1 MWITKDV
8 NLPQELLEAAENDE
22 LVLFVGAGASI
33 NPPSNLP
40 LYKNL
45 TERLADEAD
54 RPGPGDDEQ
63 LDRFIGKLP
72 KWFDTHKTTKRI
84 IGEADSHFNEEHAA
98 IVSLAS
104 ALRTPRIVTT
114 NYDLHLEEAAAEG
127 EFAFNMIYNGPAVP
141 IGNSFSGLL
150 HLHGSLHSSDSE
162 IILDDRDFA
171 NAYISDP
178 WATRFLL
185 KLFDSYFVVFIGYG
199 FTDPIMRYLA
209 LGISS
214 KARPRYIFLDEQTA
228 ETKHDDWI
236 HDQLITITYPAE
248 NHHVAL
254 TAALNAWANNLHLD
268 YEGYKQRIPDILRN
282 GVPKDPVDLDY
293 LSSALHTEDGSRCFV
308 ESMSDESVDEDEW
321 IKWLIDNPRF
331 TYLFTETESP
341 KPYERPL
348 IDWLVFGFAQKPD
361 KQDVLL
367 DILMKLQN
375 SMSNY
380 LFQQLCWATGSLV
393 NEEKRKEA
401 LPAFT
406 ILMTSIGGHSAP
418 NALSEVLGYDPTLVK
433 NIPPRLLSQFIR
445 PYLNLSTKMF
455 GHQGKPNAQVVW
467 PCSRMTLLRQERSH
481 ELLNNVSE
489 EYAKCAESE
498 LLAAS
503 ALTTA
508 YGDKTYSFLSRP
520 SIEEHD
526 QNRDGDDLQSLFIDL
541 LRDYTKQNHD
551 KEDELIARWWET
563 DVPLLQ
569 RIAINAVAYS
579 NWSDDKKMQ
588 WLLSKQILFDSETHH
603 EVYTVLQQAIGG
615 TTSNVRQLVLNYV
628 RDVFPKLSERYS
640 EERTALYEQYDVLQW
655 MMRFAGQWPEA
666 AKWRDKLS
674 EENDFAPR
682 EHADFLIGPVEGG
695 IVTTGITDDRFLR
708 LIIDEPETVKSI
720 LFTCPE
726 NYAFSEDSYVFTHSG
741 QISRVAKT
749 APLAGLTLWRLLV
762 SHTDNSYS
770 SSYRRSV
777 IEGWAQS
784 SLDDTQNVVLQII
797 VSLVPQSDDAM
808 AKAIAD
814 FLFWQTDREET
825 DLSYDSFTIMDHIA
839 GALWEHV
846 SDTAIDSENDMWRND
861 PFTHSLNCTP
871 GEIAHYWIGRIRH
884 HYLRDKESWQ
894 GMETFEKTALRQLAL
909 AKKPVAYPVR
919 AAILR
924 EINML
929 HSLDRSFIE
938 SILPDVLSQEDTSF
952 IWKALLPY
960 PNLSNRLLEVG
971 FFKSCT
977 YEFAYLQDLEES
989 HQKQFLQ
996 FVFWLLSSADIN
1008 EEQRESLLKKIVT
1021 NDDGHI
1027 VVEFMDT
1034 IVWFFEFHL
1043 SNAEKDHVWDL
1054 WLRTY
1059 IKGRSED
1066 RRRNWSEDERLSFS
1080 KLIPFLGDHIQ
1091 QGLTALEQRFPV
1103 YSPRDVAQCLHTDIS
1118 KVATSAN
1125 GESLIAYY
1133 CCVLQHLQAGN
1144 YPTRASSFLDALQ
1157 EHYGK
1162 ELCAPLESVMRQRG
1176 LIKES
1181 SDSTA
1186 LVHDNAEVGKIDT
1199 EQQKEVPENAGPV
1212 PDQCRTLTSQQKLVY
1227 EYILQHQQITP
1238 SEAQHLLGVK
1248 ERRART
1254 VLGKLIS
1261 LGLIQRLGS
1270 AQQTRYVITN
1280 ANQDGAETH
1289 E

>member
-22 LVLFVGAGASI
+22 LVLFVGAGASV
-33 NPPSNLP
+33 NSPSNLP
-40 LYKNL
+40 LYKKL
-45 TERLADEAD
+45 AERLADEAD
-54 RPGPGDDEQ
+54 KARPKDDEQ

-84 IGEADSHFNEEHAA
+84 IDEADSHFNEEHVA

-127 EFAFNMIYNGPAVP
+127 EFAFNTIYTGPAVP
-141 IGNSFSGLL
+141 IGSSFSGLL
-150 HLHGSLHSSDSE
+150 HLHGSLNSSDTE

-171 NAYISDP
+171 NAYISDA

-185 KLFDSYFVVFIGYG
+185 KLFDSYSVVFIGYG
-199 FTDPIMRYLA
+199 FSDPIMRYLA

-254 TAALNAWANNLHLD
+254 TAALNAWAKSLHLD

-293 LSSALHTEDGSRCFV
+293 LSGAFQTDDGSRCFV
-308 ESMSDESVDEDEW
+308 ESMSDGSVDEDEW
-321 IKWLIDNPRF
+321 IKWLINNQRF

-341 KPYERPL
+341 KPNERRL
-348 IDWLVFGFAQKPD
+348 IDWLVFGFAQKAD
-361 KQDVLL
+361 KQDILLVLL
-367 DILMKLQN
+367 KKLQN

-380 LFQQLCWATGSLV
+380 LFQRLCWVTGYLV

-406 ILMTSIGGHSAP
+406 VLMTSIGGHSAP
-418 NALSEVLGYDPTLVK
+418 NALSELLGYDSTLVK

-445 PYLNLSTKMF
+445 PYLSLSTTMF
-455 GHQGKPNAQVVW
+455 GHQGKPNVQVVW
-467 PCSRMTLLRQERSH
+467 PCSRVTLLSQQKNH
-481 ELLNNVSE
+481 EFLDNVSE

-508 YGDKTYSFLSRP
+508 YGVKTYSFLSRP

-526 QNRDGDDLQSLFIDL
+526 QNHDTDDLQSLFIEL
-541 LRDYTKQNHD
+541 LRDYAKQNHD
-551 KEDELIARWWET
+551 KEDELIVRWWGT
-563 DVPLLQ
+563 RVPLLQ
-569 RIAINAVAYS
+569 RIAINAVAF
-579 NWSDDKKMQ
+579 SDWPDNKKIQ
-588 WLLSKQILFDSETHH
+588 WLLSKQILFDNETHH
-603 EVYTVLQQAIGG
+603 EVYAVLQQAIGG
-615 TTSNVRQLVLNYV
+615 TTSNMRKRVLKHI
-628 RDVFPKLSERYS
+628 RGVFPTLVERYS
-640 EERTALYEQYDVLQW
+640 QERTALYEQYDVLQW
-655 MMRFAGQWPEA
+655 MTRFAGQWPEA
-666 AKWRDKLS
+666 TKWRDDLS
-674 EENDFAPR
+674 EENDFASR
-682 EHADFLIGPVEGG
+682 DHADFLIGPVESG
-695 IVTTGITDDRFLR
+695 IVTTGISDDRFLE
-708 LIIDEPETVKSI
+708 LIDDEPETVKSI
-720 LFTCPE
+720 LFTRPE
-726 NYAFSEDSYVFTHSG
+726 NYAFSENSYVFTHND
-741 QISRVAKT
+741 QISRIAKT
-749 APLAGLTLWRLLV
+749 APWAGLTLWRLFD

-770 SSYRRSV
+770 SSYRCAV
-777 IEGWAQS
+777 IEGWAHS
-784 SLDDTQNVVLQII
+784 SLDHTQNVVLPII
-797 VSLVPQSDDAM
+797 VSLVPQSDDSM
-808 AKAIAD
+808 AKTIAD
-814 FLFWQTDREET
+814 FLFWQTDREES
-825 DLSYDSFTIMDHIA
+825 DISDASLKVMDHIA
-839 GALWEHV
+839 ESLWEHV
-846 SDTAIDSENDMWRND
+846 FDTPTDNENDIWHGD
-861 PFTHSLNCTP
+861 PFTYSLNCAP

-938 SILPDVLSQEDTSF
+938 SILPDVLNQEDTSF

-960 PNLSNRLLEVG
+960 PNLNNRLLEVG
-971 FFKSCT
+971 FFKSCI
-977 YEFAYLQDLEES
+977 YEFGYLQDLEES
-989 HQKQFLQ
+989 AQRHFLQ
-996 FVFWLLSSADIN
+996 FVFSLLSSADIS
-1008 EEQRESLLKKIVT
+1008 EQQRELLLKKIVT

-1027 VVEFMDT
+1027 VVKFMD
-1034 IVWFFEFHL
+1034 VVAWFFEFRL
-1043 SNAEKDHVWDL
+1043 SEAEKDHVWDI
-1054 WLRTY
+1054 WLRRY
-1059 IKGRSED
+1059 IEARSKD
-1066 RRRNWSEDERLSFS
+1066 MRRNWEEDERLSAS
-1080 KLIPFLGDHIQ
+1080 KLIPFLGDHAHE
-1091 QGLTALEQRFPV
+1091 GLTALEKRFPI
-1103 YSPRDVAQCLHTDIS
+1103 YSPRDVAQCLRTDIS

-1133 CCVLQHLQAGN
+1133 RCVLQHSQAGN

-1157 EHYGK
+1157 KHFGK
-1162 ELCAPLESVMRQRG
+1162 EQCAPLELVMRQRG

-1186 LVHDNAEVGKIDT
+1186 LVHDNAEVGNMDT
-1199 EQQKEVPENAGPV
+1199 EMRKEVPENAGLV
-1212 PDQCRTLTSQQKLVY
+1212 PDQCRTLTSQQKLIY
-1227 EYILQHQQITP
+1227 EHILQHQQITP
-1238 SEAQHLLGVK
+1238 LETQHLLGVK

-1254 VLGKLIS
+1254 VLGELKS
-1261 LGLIQRLGS
+1261 LGLVQRLGS